1 MHPQDREI
9 HEVAACQDNLITWD
23 QLVEIGVGRRAVARR
38 VEKGRWQRLH
48 RGIYLIGPS
57 LPTLTARARAAALSY
72 GEGAVISHRTAAEL
86 WGLLPTSEEQYIHV
100 TVPGRN
106 ARPHDGVCLH
116 RVRALASVEIS
127 EKHALPLTS
136 PARTVLDLA
145 STAPPRDT
153 EVALAEARIHRLATD
168 PQIANTIQR
177 NPTSRGAPTLK
188 ALLEQEQDS
197 GYTRSAAERR
207 LRDLVRDAG
216 LPRPRF
222 NEPLLGYVV
231 DALWPE
237 HRLVVEVDG
246 YAYHRH
252 RKAFERDRRRDQ
264 ELVAAGYRVIR
275 VTWLQL
281 RDRPLSVIT
290 SIAQAIARTA

>member
-1 MHPQDREI
+1 MHPWEREI
-9 HEVAACQDNLITWD
+9 GELAVGQDGVVAHRQVVVLGASRKAIAHRLAQ
-23 QLVEIGVGRRAVARR
+23 
-38 VEKGRWQRLH
+38 GRWQRLH
-48 RGIYLIGPS
+48 RGIYFIGAAA
-57 LPTLTARARAAALSY
+57 PTLQARARAAVLAC
-72 GEGAVISHRTAAEL
+72 GDGAVLSHRTAAEL
-86 WGLLPTSEEQYIHV
+86 WGLLEASGEPEVHV
-100 TVPGRN
+100 MVAGRN
-106 ARPHDGVCLH
+106 VGPRPGLRIH
-116 RVRALASVEIS
+116 RVSKLAAADVS
-127 EKHALPLTS
+127 EKHGLPVTS
-136 PARTVLDLA
+136 PARTIFDLA
-145 STAPPRDT
+145 AAAPPRET
-153 EVALAEARIHRLATD
+153 ELALAEARIHRLATD
-168 PQIANTIQR
+168 RQINDTIRR
-177 NPTSRGAPTLK
+177 NPTAKGAATVK

-207 LRDLVRDAG
+207 LRDLLRDAG

-252 RKAFERDRRRDQ
+252 RTAFENDRRRDQ

-281 RDRPLSVIT
+281 RDRPISVIT
-290 SIAQAIARTA
+290 SIAQAIARTT

>member
-1 MHPQDREI
+1 MHARERAI
-9 HEVAACQDNLITWD
+9 AELAARQENVITHE
-23 QLVEIGVGRRAVARR
+23 QLVRLGLGAGAIAHRLSV
-38 VEKGRWQRLH
+38 GRWQRLH
-48 RGIYLIGPS
+48 RGIYVIGPS

-86 WGLLPTSEEQYIHV
+86 WGLLPPSEEEIHV

-106 ARPHDGVCLH
+106 ARPHDGVRVH

-127 EKHALPLTS
+127 EKHDLPLTS
-136 PARTVLDLA
+136 PARTIFDLA
-145 STAPPRDT
+145 ATAPPRDT
-153 EVALAEARIHRLATD
+153 ELALAEARIHRLATD
-168 PQIANTIQR
+168 RQLHQTVQR
-177 NPTSRGAPTLK
+177 HPTAKGAATLK
-188 ALLEQEQDS
+188 TLLEQEEDS

-207 LRDLVRDAG
+207 LRELLRDAG
-216 LPRPRF
+216 LARPRF

-252 RKAFERDRRRDQ
+252 RKAFENDRRRDQ

-281 RDRPLSVIT
+281 RDRPISVIT
-290 SIAQAIARTA
+290 SIAQAIARTT

>member
-1 MHPQDREI
+1 MHARERAI
-9 HEVAACQDNLITWD
+9 GEIAGRQDNVITRD
-23 QLVEIGVGRRAVARR
+23 QLMALGVGRGAIAHRVAT
-38 VEKGRWQRLH
+38 GQWQRLH
-48 RGIYLIGPS
+48 RAVFLIGPAP
-57 LPTLTARARAAALSY
+57 PTLSAKARAAVMAM
-72 GEGAVISHRTAAEL
+72 GEGAVLSHRTAAEL
-86 WGLLPTSEEQYIHV
+86 WGLLEASNEPEVHV
-100 TVPGRN
+100 MVAGRN
-106 ARPHDGVCLH
+106 VGPRPGLRIH
-116 RVRALASVEIS
+116 RVSKLDGS
-127 EKHALPLTS
+127 EVGSHNDLPVTS

-145 STAPPRDT
+145 STAPMSDT

-168 PQIANTIQR
+168 RQLSQTIQR
-177 NPTSRGAPTLK
+177 HPTAKGASTLR
-188 ALLEQEQDS
+188 ALLEQERDS

-252 RKAFERDRRRDQ
+252 RGAFESDRRRDQ